1 MNCTPAPAQ
10 CGVCMTRPVC
20 LLHNLYTHRHI
31 TPHEHPVSEH
41 SFRRSAVL
49 QTEGE
54 VAGHLQVIKAGNGYS
69 QRSINEGPAQPVSLI
84 GSGHV
89 LGAMS
94 ALGSRNLVT
103 SIAYTDG
110 RVCRVAMS
118 PRMQESLYHRDSI
131 SQFGRF
137 LHDSIDEL
145 THWLDIHRTAGTTA
159 RVERALRHLG
169 SRQRSSRIRV
179 PDQGLLSRLIGCS
192 REGLGRALQQLE
204 LRGSITRSGRG
215 QIELH
220 VTSSPAQRPAQLN

>member
-1 MNCTPAPAQ
+1 
-10 CGVCMTRPVC
+10 MTRPVC
-20 LLHNLYTHRHI
+20 LLHSLYTHRHI
-31 TPHEHPVSEH
+31 SLHDHPFTEH
-41 SFRRSAVL
+41 SFRRAAVL

-54 VAGHLQVIKAGNGYS
+54 QATHLQVIKAGNGYS
-69 QRSINEGPAQPVSLI
+69 QRSVNAGPAQPVSLI

-94 ALGSRNLVT
+94 VLGNRNLVT

-110 RVCRVAMS
+110 RVCRLPMS
-118 PRMQESLYHRDSI
+118 PGLQETLCRRDSVTH
-131 SQFGRF
+131 FGRF

-159 RVERALRHLG
+159 RVARALQHLG
-169 SRQRSSRIRV
+169 TRQHSSRIRV

-204 LRGSITRSGRG
+204 LSGTITRSGRG

-220 VTSSPAQRPAQLN
+220 FTTSKAPLPAGMHDA

>member
-1 MNCTPAPAQ
+1 
-10 CGVCMTRPVC
+10 MTRPVC
-20 LLHNLYTHRHI
+20 LLHNLYTNRHI
-31 TPHEHPVSEH
+31 PPREHPVSEH
-41 SFRRSAVL
+41 SFRRTAVL

-54 VAGHLQVIKAGNGYS
+54 LSGHLQVIKAGNGYS
-69 QRSINEGPAQPVSLI
+69 QRSVNAGPAQPVSLI

-94 ALGSRNLVT
+94 VLGNRNLVT

-110 RVCRVAMS
+110 RVCRLPMS
-118 PRMQESLYHRDSI
+118 PGLQETLCRRDSVTH
-131 SQFGRF
+131 FGRF

-145 THWLDIHRTAGTTA
+145 THWLDIHRTSGTTA
-159 RVERALRHLG
+159 RVERALLHLG
-169 SRQRSSRIRV
+169 ERQHTRRIRV

-220 VTSSPAQRPAQLN
+220 FTSPAAPSRVN